1 MWIYIDYLFIID
13 CGHRWYFSI
22 DENQPAQDQT
32 KARNPISSLIKRIL
46 HFSNKNKSNLSY
58 DSWIFPEHIT
68 CDNNV
73 TYMNKT
79 HCIFFHKQSIKSNT
93 MKGKIDMI
101 YHPQKRFCGRYQ
113 LSSTFIH
120 NIYIITEYIKLLH
133 NNEIMTLFLLN
144 QLYW

>member
-1 MWIYIDYLFIID
+1 
-13 CGHRWYFSI
+13 
-22 DENQPAQDQT
+22 
-32 KARNPISSLIKRIL
+32 
-46 HFSNKNKSNLSY
+46 
-58 DSWIFPEHIT
+58 
-68 CDNNV
+68 
-73 TYMNKT
+73 
-79 HCIFFHKQSIKSNT
+79 

-120 NIYIITEYIKLLH
+120 NIYIITEHIKLLH